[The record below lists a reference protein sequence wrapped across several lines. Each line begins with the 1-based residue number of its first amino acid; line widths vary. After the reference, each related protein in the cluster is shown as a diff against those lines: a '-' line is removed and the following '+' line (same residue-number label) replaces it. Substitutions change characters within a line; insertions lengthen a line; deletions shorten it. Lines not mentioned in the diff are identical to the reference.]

1 MCSASTSTAC
11 GRPWSTT
18 GEIGPLTLLFGR
30 AVKRLPDGE
39 LRLRLSAR
47 ERDVLRSLPAQLRA
61 LLEAA
66 PDDPTVRR
74 LAPPAYRDDAE
85 HEAEYRR
92 LMGDDLS
99 ERRLAALA
107 VLEETAGAERL
118 SEEQAH
124 GWVAA
129 LNSLRL
135 VLGTQLDVSEEM
147 EDVPTDPDDPR
158 APAFALYGYLSG
170 LLSELVE
177 ALSEGLP
184 EVVDDDS

>member
-1 MCSASTSTAC
+1 M
-11 GRPWSTT
+11 
-18 GEIGPLTLLFGR
+18 LFGR
-30 AVKRLPDGE
+30 AIKRLPDGQ
-39 LRLRLSAR
+39 LRLKLSAQ
-47 ERDVLRSLPAQLRA
+47 ERDVLRSLPAQLRE

-85 HEAEYRR
+85 NEAEYRR
-92 LMGDDLS
+92 LMGGDLS
-99 ERRLAALA
+99 DRRLAALA

-124 GWVAA
+124 GWMTA

-135 VLGTQLDVSEEM
+135 VLGTQLDVTEEM
-147 EDVPTDPDDPR
+147 ADVPVDPDDPR

-170 LLSELVE
+170 LLGELVD
-177 ALSEGLP
+177 ALWEGLP
-184 EVVDDDS
+184 DVVDDDA